1 VASPVLVSM
10 SYVAH
15 THAHAHR
22 HDQAGHGHA
31 GHVHGV
37 AADAD
42 TGKLAIALALIL
54 GFMCVE
60 VIAGILASSLAL
72 LSDAAHML
80 TDAAALGL
88 SLVAVRLAR
97 RPAAGAMT
105 YGFKRSEILSAQF
118 NGATLLV
125 LALLIV
131 YEGIRRLVSPPG
143 VGGTTVLVVALAGIV
158 VNLAATWTLSKAN
171 RQSMNVE
178 GAFQHLL
185 TDLFAFIATAIAGG
199 VILATGFRRADGV
212 ASLVIAAI
220 MLRAAYGLLRDSGRV
235 FLEAAPKGLQ
245 PEEVGRAMAAEPGVV
260 EVHDLHVWE
269 VTSGFPALSAHVLV
283 SESANCHAARR
294 CLEAMLHDRF
304 GLEHTTL
311 QIDHEGGELI
321 SIEEVPE
328 RHAPPHTPQLH

>member
-1 VASPVLVSM
+1 MGQMAD
-10 SYVAH
+10 A
-15 THAHAHR
+15 HAHAHA
-22 HDQAGHGHA
+22 HHGHA
-31 GHVHGV
+31 HGV
-37 AADAD
+37 ASDAD
-42 TGKLAIALALIL
+42 TGKLAIALGLIL

-60 VIAGILASSLAL
+60 VTAGILASSLAL

-131 YEGIRRLVSPPG
+131 YEGIRRLFSPPG
-143 VGGTTVLVVALAGIV
+143 VAGTTVLVVAVAGIA
-158 VNLAATWTLSKAN
+158 VNLLATWTLSKAN
-171 RQSMNVE
+171 RQRMNVE

-185 TDLFAFIATAIAGG
+185 TDLFAFIATAIAGA
-199 VILATGFRRADGV
+199 VILTTGFRRADGV

-220 MLRAAYGLLRDSGRV
+220 MLKAAYGLLRDSGRV
-235 FLEAAPKGLQ
+235 FLEAAPKGLA
-245 PEEVGRAMAAEPGVV
+245 PDEVGRAMAGEPGVV

-283 SESANCHAARR
+283 GASANCHSARR
-294 CLEAMLHDRF
+294 CLEAMLHERF

-321 SIEEVPE
+321 SIEKAP
-328 RHAPPHTPQLH
+328 RPHARPVG

>member
-1 VASPVLVSM
+1 M
-10 SYVAH
+10 
-15 THAHAHR
+15 
-22 HDQAGHGHA
+22 
-31 GHVHGV
+31 

-42 TGKLAIALALIL
+42 TGKLAIALGLIL

-143 VGGTTVLVVALAGIV
+143 VAGTTVLVVALAGIA

-185 TDLFAFIATAIAGG
+185 TDLFAFIATALAGA
-199 VILATGFRRADGV
+199 VILVTGFRRADGI

-220 MLRAAYGLLRDSGRV
+220 MLQSRLRTAA
-235 FLEAAPKGLQ
+235 
-245 PEEVGRAMAAEPGVV
+245 
-260 EVHDLHVWE
+260 
-269 VTSGFPALSAHVLV
+269 
-283 SESANCHAARR
+283 
-294 CLEAMLHDRF
+294 
-304 GLEHTTL
+304 
-311 QIDHEGGELI
+311 
-321 SIEEVPE
+321 
-328 RHAPPHTPQLH
+328 

>member
-1 VASPVLVSM
+1 M

-15 THAHAHR
+15 AYAHGYDG
-22 HDQAGHGHA
+22 HDGHDGHA
-31 GHVHGV
+31 HGV

-42 TGKLAIALALIL
+42 TGKLGIALGLIL

-88 SLVAVRLAR
+88 SLLAVRLAR

-125 LALLIV
+125 LALLII

-143 VGGTTVLVVALAGIV
+143 VGGTTVLVVALAGIA

-178 GAFQHLL
+178 GSFQHLL

-235 FLEAAPKGLQ
+235 FLEAAPKGLA
-245 PEEVGRAMAAEPGVV
+245 PDEVGRAMAAEPGVV

-269 VTSGFPALSAHVLV
+269 VTSGFPALSAHVTV
-283 SESANCHAARR
+283 AASANCHAARR
-294 CLEAMLHDRF
+294 CLEAMLHARF

-321 SIEEVPE
+321 SIEGAPAQ
-328 RHAPPHTPQLH
+328 HARPVG

>member
-1 VASPVLVSM
+1 M
-10 SYVAH
+10 SYVG
-15 THAHAHR
+15 HAHAHG
-22 HDQAGHGHA
+22 HDGHA
-31 GHVHGV
+31 HGV

-42 TGKLAIALALIL
+42 SGKLAIALGLIL

-88 SLVAVRLAR
+88 SLLAVRLAR

-125 LALLIV
+125 LALLII

-143 VGGTTVLVVALAGIV
+143 VGGTTVLVVALAGIA
-158 VNLAATWTLSKAN
+158 VNLVATWTLSKAN

-178 GAFQHLL
+178 GSFQHLL

-199 VILATGFRRADGV
+199 VILATGFRRADGL

-235 FLEAAPKGLQ
+235 FLEAAPKGLA
-245 PEEVGRAMAAEPGVV
+245 PDEVGRAMAAEPGVV

-269 VTSGFPALSAHVLV
+269 VTSGFPALSAHVMV
-283 SESANCHAARR
+283 AASANCHAARR

-321 SIEEVPE
+321 SIEEAPA
-328 RHAPPHTPQLH
+328 RHAQPAPRPVG

>member
-1 VASPVLVSM
+1 M
-10 SYVAH
+10 SNV
-15 THAHAHR
+15 AHAHG
-22 HDQAGHGHA
+22 HDGHA
-31 GHVHGV
+31 HGV

-42 TGKLAIALALIL
+42 TGKLAIALGLIL

-125 LALLIV
+125 LALLII
-131 YEGIRRLVSPPG
+131 YEGIHRLVSPPG
-143 VGGTTVLVVALAGIV
+143 VGGTTVLVVALAGIA

-178 GAFQHLL
+178 GSFQHLL

-199 VILATGFRRADGV
+199 VIIATGFRRADGV

-235 FLEAAPKGLQ
+235 FLEAAPKGLA
-245 PEEVGRAMAAEPGVV
+245 PDEVGRAMAAEPGVV

-269 VTSGFPALSAHVLV
+269 VTSGFPALSAHVTV
-283 SESANCHAARR
+283 AASANCHAARR
-294 CLEAMLHDRF
+294 CLEAMLHGRF

-311 QIDHEGGELI
+311 QVDHEGGELI
-321 SIEEVPE
+321 SIEEAPAQ
-328 RHAPPHTPQLH
+328 HARPVG